1 MLSQSHS
8 EVEAL
13 IKRAARGVNQT
24 WGMADE
30 SAKAARWLNERGLHG
45 SDILLELL
53 TLYDAEP
60 PVKPPTKPIV
70 GQARWCAQDD
80 GLLCPVITGT
90 AIADFSAV
98 LLDCKHIECVNVVCP
113 SIILPFAA
121 QASLSI
127 QVCLSVEWDLSH
139 VFIQGNQLAAQI
151 EPIKLNAAKNAGK
164 SAGKNAGVEV
174 DSNASLE
181 IATTVRIQVHDT
193 TLSEYLDR
201 HTSLVER
208 SPVGR
213 ASVDPACWERL
224 AVFAHRTYAPAS
236 DESRRLGAG
245 ADCSEND

>member
-1 MLSQSHS
+1 MSQSHS

-45 SDILLELL
+45 SDTLLELL
-53 TLYDAEP
+53 TLYDVKP

-113 SIILPFAA
+113 SIVLPFAA

-127 QVCLSVEWDLSH
+127 QVCLSVEWDSSH

-151 EPIKLNAAKNAGK
+151 EPIKQNPDK
-164 SAGKNAGVEV
+164 SAGVEV
-174 DSNASLE
+174 DSNAIHE
-181 IATTVRIQVHDT
+181 IATSVRIQVHDT

-208 SPVGR
+208 SPVVR

-245 ADCSEND
+245 AGSSEND